1 MAAISIRSSQSA
13 LRILLTAAFIVAIGL
28 MWTGYAQPDE
38 RILTLRYLLFA
49 LSGIVAFSAPYLLF
63 PDEKAP
69 LIQLGNLGNRPLI
82 QYLFARL
89 APILWP
95 VFLLIFVI
103 LFGDL
108 STPGSYLGLKLTH
121 FLSGSFLFGAIV
133 LFAISRNIKAG
144 SASQFWKESEKGKKI
159 RQNAADYFKYPL
171 DPGSIPSLI
180 NTILIT
186 LFGAIPILI
195 GTVLSGIYP
204 PIAESL
210 LMAVV
215 FFIAVRSFYSQ
226 RGNIISN
233 YYATNAFFRE
243 FFGANMKGEEV
254 SEKRTVE
261 QLWWVPAPIGM
272 HVWQFLVQLDRVI
285 PAGRVVFSGHVVMLF
300 LAYQQP
306 DAGFLLVAWILF
318 ALLHHLFMLMT
329 YRKEIS
335 PGWLHGWLASPA
347 TWFTAR
353 FWMQLRWILPLLIGM
368 NLQFFIFGTPNYS
381 LQAIVLTAY
390 LIASALLAGIGI
402 SARSKEIKV

>member
-13 LRILLTAAFIVAIGL
+13 FRILLTAAFVVTIGL

-49 LSGIVAFSAPYLLF
+49 LSGIVAFSTPYLLF

-69 LIQLGNLGNRPLI
+69 LIQLGNLGNGAVIRYI
-82 QYLFARL
+82 FVRL
-89 APILWP
+89 APVVWP

-108 STPGSYLGLKLTH
+108 STPGNDLGLKLTH
-121 FLSGSFLFGAIV
+121 FISGSVLFGATV
-133 LFAISRNIKAG
+133 LFAISRNIKSG
-144 SASQFWKESEKGKKI
+144 TASQFWKESDKGKKI
-159 RQNAADYFKYPL
+159 RQHAADYFKYPL

-180 NTILIT
+180 NTILIA

-195 GTVLSGIYP
+195 GTVLAGIYS
-204 PIAESL
+204 AVTEAFLMFLMLSL
-210 LMAVV
+210 A
-215 FFIAVRSFYSQ
+215 RWSFQSQ
-226 RGNIISN
+226 MKNLVCN
-233 YYATNAFFRE
+233 YYSTNAFFRE
-243 FFGANMKGEEV
+243 FFGSNMKGEEL

-261 QLWWVPAPIGM
+261 QLWWVPAPIRM

-285 PAGRVVFSGHVVMLF
+285 PSGRVVFSGHVVMLF

-335 PGWLHGWLASPA
+335 PGWLHGWMASSA

-353 FWMQLRWILPLLIGM
+353 FWMQLRWVLPLLIGM
-368 NLQFFIFGTPNYS
+368 NVQFFIFGTPNYS
-381 LQAIVLTAY
+381 LQSIVLTVY
-390 LIASALLAGIGI
+390 LIASALMAGIGI
-402 SARSKEIKV
+402 SGSSTEVKV